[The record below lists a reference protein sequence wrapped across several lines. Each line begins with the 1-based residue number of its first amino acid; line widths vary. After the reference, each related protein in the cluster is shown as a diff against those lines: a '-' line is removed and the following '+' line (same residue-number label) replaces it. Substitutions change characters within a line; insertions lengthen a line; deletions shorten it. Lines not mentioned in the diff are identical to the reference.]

1 MFQQLI
7 TQKNDAMITGGIS
20 FFCLKL
26 GITAEE
32 RALISFEEVKKLDL
46 GTSGTCA
53 GLYDTEWK
61 LIKVHIKV
69 NRYASIIGMLDVLA
83 HELVHAR
90 QHLRGEFYFEQV
102 TVPVFFGLF
111 NLNVTH
117 KFHKGQ
123 DQHTTP
129 YYERLC
135 EQEAHKVSHDLMVEF
150 LSLIKTATESKEPME
165 TIVCPI

>member
-7 TQKNDAMITGGIS
+7 TQKNDVMITDGIS

-26 GITAEE
+26 GITEEE
-32 RALISFEEVKKLDL
+32 RALITLEEVRELDI

-53 GLYDTEWK
+53 GMYDLEHK
-61 LIKVHIKV
+61 LVKVHIKV

-90 QHLRGEFYFEQV
+90 QHLRGEFYFEKV
-102 TVPVFFGLF
+102 PTPVFFGLF
-111 NLNVTH
+111 TLNLLH
-117 KFHKGQ
+117 RFHKGQ
-123 DQHTTP
+123 NQLKTP

-150 LSLIKTATESKEPME
+150 LSLFKSAIESKESVE

>member
-7 TQKNDAMITGGIS
+7 TQKNDAMLSGGIS

-26 GITAEE
+26 GITEEE
-32 RALISFEEVKKLDL
+32 RALILFEEVKKLDL
-46 GTSGTCA
+46 ETSGTCT
-53 GLYDTEWK
+53 GMYDLEHK
-61 LIKVHIKV
+61 LVKVHIKV

-90 QHLRGEFYFEQV
+90 QHLKGEFYFEKV
-102 TVPVFFGLF
+102 PTPVFFGLF
-111 NLNVTH
+111 KLDLLH

-123 DQHTTP
+123 NQHKTP

-135 EQEAHKVSHDLMVEF
+135 EQEAHKISHDLMVEF
-150 LSLIKTATESKEPME
+150 LSLIKTATESKEPVE